1 MLSGLRANT
10 ITLTPDS
17 DNPYELARRTLLRAL
32 AAVSVPRAGNLDQV
46 ADHIR
51 EVASICDGWI
61 GSIGHQVSDL
71 ATVPL
76 DYRVFD
82 GPFSEIVEG
91 NATYVAECAA
101 AAGQVERRVA

>member
-1 MLSGLRANT
+1 MSIEL
-10 ITLTPDS
+10 IFTPAAA

-32 AAVSVPRAGNLDQV
+32 AAVTVPRAGNLDQV

-82 GPFSEIVEG
+82 GPFTGAVEG
-91 NATYVAECAA
+91 EATYIATQAAEAVYLV
-101 AAGQVERRVA
+101 GRRVA